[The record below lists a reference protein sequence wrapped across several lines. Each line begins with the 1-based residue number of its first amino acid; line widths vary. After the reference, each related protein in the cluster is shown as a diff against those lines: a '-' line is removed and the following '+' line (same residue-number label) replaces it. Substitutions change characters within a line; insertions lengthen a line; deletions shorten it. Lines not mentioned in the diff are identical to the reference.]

1 MTKDKVTE
9 DEGAV
14 RDRTT
19 KYTEV
24 LIGLME
30 DGSVFFL
37 WIRIRRAG
45 GHSYSV
51 KLYTYMLSVK
61 D

>member
-1 MTKDKVTE
+1 MTKDKVSE

-30 DGSVFFL
+30 DGSVCFL
-37 WIRIRRAG
+37 WIRIGRAG

>member
-1 MTKDKVTE
+1 MTKDKVSE

-30 DGSVFFL
+30 DGSVFFYGL
-37 WIRIRRAG
+37 GLGVQVDTLI
-45 GHSYSV
+45 
-51 KLYTYMLSVK
+51 LSNYIHTCCR
-61 D
+61 

>member
-1 MTKDKVTE
+1 MTKDKVSE

-30 DGSVFFL
+30 DGSVCF
-37 WIRIRRAG
+37 WIRIERAG

>member
-30 DGSVFFL
+30 DGSVFFYGFMDL
-37 WIRIRRAG
+37 M
-45 GHSYSV
+45 V
-51 KLYTYMLSVK
+51 
-61 D
+61 